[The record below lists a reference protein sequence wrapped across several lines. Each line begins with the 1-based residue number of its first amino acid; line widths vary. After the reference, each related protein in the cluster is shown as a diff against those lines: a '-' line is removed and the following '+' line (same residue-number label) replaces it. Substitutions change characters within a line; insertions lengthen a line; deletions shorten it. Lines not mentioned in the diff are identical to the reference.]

1 MRHHH
6 TITECL
12 CFILGRGTSRPG
24 RKADLATV
32 MGGGSG
38 SSLVLLLPNQAV
50 TAYGCEVSVKTRNST
65 MGFPGKHL
73 RPLVGARWDSLLL
86 GFVWGHSTDLS
97 SRPGLRQ
104 L

>member
-6 TITECL
+6 AITECL

-24 RKADLATV
+24 RKAGLATV

-38 SSLVLLLPNQAV
+38 FSLVLLIPNQAV

-65 MGFPGKHL
+65 TGFPWEAPETIG
-73 RPLVGARWDSLLL
+73 GGQL
-86 GFVWGHSTDLS
+86 GQFA
-97 SRPGLRQ
+97 PGLC
-104 L
+104 LGS